1 MHSKKQLQRYSVDTK
16 PLNSHGFE
24 LIDLCRSS
32 GLLIVNGRCG
42 DDRGI
47 GGYTRID
54 TTRSSIV
61 DYVMAN
67 PRLFKSFESFT
78 IHGKLPES
86 DHLPIS
92 FSIQCLPQTKE
103 RHTSA
108 GIIPNEWQPQ
118 TKFLSCESDLTT
130 IKHAFTDSDG
140 QSALKNFNDSLADLG
155 ETNQVA
161 LALNNYI
168 SQTIARVCRSCR
180 PKTKKIKNG
189 PRWFDNRCRQLR
201 SEAVRAGERVMCE
214 TDRENLITKC

>member
-1 MHSKKQLQRYSVDTK
+1 MT
-16 PLNSHGFE
+16 
-24 LIDLCRSS
+24 
-32 GLLIVNGRCG
+32 
-42 DDRGI
+42 
-47 GGYTRID
+47 
-54 TTRSSIV
+54 
-61 DYVMAN
+61 N
-67 PRLFKSFESFT
+67 PRLFKSIESFK

-92 FSIQCLPQTKE
+92 FSIQCLSQTNE

-108 GIIPNEWQPQ
+108 GITSNEWQPQ
-118 TKFLSCESDLTT
+118 TKFLWCESDLTN

-140 QSALKNFNDSLADLG
+140 QSALKNFNDSLADLS

-168 SQTIARVCRSCR
+168 SQAIARVCRPCR

-214 TDRENLITKC
+214 TDRENLITKCKEYRSHKQRKNGSTTITSRKTLKMHSQKIRPVCGLLLTKLVELT